1 MAVLMLLQG
10 GQAVPHELDG
20 DEILIG
26 RHPDCGVQLES
37 NAVSRRHARVF
48 IQDGRYL
55 IEDLGSGNGTSV
67 NGQTIEAATPLNSD
81 DRIKLGPVLMRFE
94 DGKGGGGGAGGGA
107 GATSNVG
114 STMVGVSLDDD
125 EATIMS
131 QVESGTGFGTLGV
144 RPEQKLKGVLEI
156 SRALAGSVDVES
168 MLPKVLDTL
177 FGIFNQA
184 DRGCVLLQ
192 DPEGG
197 GELIPRAMKH
207 RRESDDATVTL
218 SRTIVNKVIQDK
230 AGLLSADASSD
241 SQFSASESISN
252 LSIRSMMCVPML
264 GVDGEV
270 AGVINLDTQN
280 PLNQFNSD
288 DLELLQAVAGQAAL
302 SYESARLMSSFM
314 EKQKQDGELD
324 IARGVQEALLPQELP
339 EAEGYSFFASYDAAQ
354 AVGGD
359 YYDAL
364 QLEDGRICLAF
375 GDVAGKGV
383 PGALIMSRI
392 SSCVQNTMSFATSI
406 EQAVAAINNHMCAN
420 AVEGRFVTFVLAII
434 DPVAHHLTLVNGGH
448 MSPMILTPAGSIEEF
463 DSETVGL
470 PIGVMEDYPFEVV
483 ERPIAEGEMIVI
495 FTDGVDEAM
504 NPAGELYTLERMRKF
519 LLAGP
524 RQADELG
531 RALLGDVR
539 EWADGRDQNDD
550 ITIMTFGRDASA

>member
-1 MAVLMLLQG
+1 MAVLVLLQG
-10 GQAVPHELDG
+10 GQAVPYPLDG

-37 NAVSRRHARVF
+37 SAVSRRHARVF
-48 IQDGRYL
+48 IKDGRYL

-67 NGQTIEAATPLNSD
+67 NGQTIASATPLEAQ

-94 DGKGGGGGAGGGA
+94 QGEVLEQAAVASDMG
-107 GATSNVG
+107 T
-114 STMVGVSLDDD
+114 TMVGVSLADD

-131 QVESGTGFGTLGV
+131 QVESGTGFGTLDV

-177 FGIFNQA
+177 FAIFNQA

-192 DPEGG
+192 DAES
-197 GELIPRAMKH
+197 GELVPRAMKH

-218 SRTIVNKVIQDK
+218 SRTIVNKVIEDK

-241 SQFSASESISN
+241 SQFDASESISN

-302 SYESARLMSSFM
+302 SYESARLMSLFM
-314 EKQKQDGELD
+314 EKQKQDGELE
-324 IARGVQEALLPQELP
+324 IARGVQEALLPQQLP
-339 EAEGYSFFASYDAAQ
+339 EADGYSFFASYDAAQ

-364 QLEDGRICLAF
+364 LLEDGRICLAF

-392 SSCVQNTMSFATSI
+392 ASCVQTTMAFATSI

-483 ERPIAEGEMIVI
+483 ERPIAEGEIFVI

-504 NPAGELYTLERMRKF
+504 NPAGELYTLERMRNF

-524 RQADELG
+524 RQADQLG

-550 ITIMTFGRDASA
+550 ITIMTFGRDAPA

>member
-10 GQAVPHELDG
+10 GQADPHELDC

-26 RHPDCGVQLES
+26 RHPDCGIQLKS

-67 NGQTIEAATPLNSD
+67 NGQTIASATPLNSQ

-94 DGKGGGGGAGGGA
+94 DGEAGGGGGV
-107 GATSNVG
+107 ATDLET
-114 STMVGVSLDDD
+114 TMVAVSLADD
-125 EATIMS
+125 EATIMGL
-131 QVESGTGFGTLGV
+131 VESGSGFGALSV

-192 DPEGG
+192 DAES
-197 GELIPRAMKH
+197 GELVPRAMKH

-218 SRTIVNKVIQDK
+218 SRTIVNKVLEDK
-230 AGLLSADASSD
+230 AGLLSADAASD
-241 SQFSASESISN
+241 SQFDASESISN

-302 SYESARLMSSFM
+302 SYESARLMSAFM
-314 EKQKQDGELD
+314 KKEKQDSELE
-324 IARGVQEALLPQELP
+324 IARGVQHALLPQQLP

-359 YYDAL
+359 YYDAMR
-364 QLEDGRICLAF
+364 LEDGRIWLAF

-392 SSCVQNTMSFATSI
+392 SSCVQNTMAFTTSI

-420 AVEGRFVTFVLAII
+420 AVEGRFVTFVLAIV

-448 MSPMILTPAGSIEEF
+448 MSPMILTPEGSIEEF

-483 ERPIAEGEMIVI
+483 ERPIAEGEIIVI

-504 NPAGELYTLERMRKF
+504 NPAGELYTLERMRNF

-524 RQADELG
+524 RQADQLG

-539 EWADGRDQNDD
+539 EFADGREQNDD

>member
-1 MAVLMLLQG
+1 MAVLVLLQG
-10 GQAVPHELDG
+10 GQAVPYPLDG

-37 NAVSRRHARVF
+37 SAVSRRHARVF
-48 IQDGRYL
+48 IKDGRYL

-67 NGQTIEAATPLNSD
+67 NGQTIASATPLEAQ

-94 DGKGGGGGAGGGA
+94 QGEVLEQAAVASDMG
-107 GATSNVG
+107 T
-114 STMVGVSLDDD
+114 TMVGVSLADD

-131 QVESGTGFGTLGV
+131 QVKSGTGFGTLDV

-177 FGIFNQA
+177 FAIFNQA

-192 DPEGG
+192 DAES
-197 GELIPRAMKH
+197 GELVPRAMKH

-218 SRTIVNKVIQDK
+218 SRTIVNKVIEDK

-241 SQFSASESISN
+241 SQFDASESISN

-302 SYESARLMSSFM
+302 SYESARLMSLFM
-314 EKQKQDGELD
+314 EKQKQDGELE
-324 IARGVQEALLPQELP
+324 IARGVQEALLPQQLP
-339 EAEGYSFFASYDAAQ
+339 EADGYSFFASYDAAQ

-364 QLEDGRICLAF
+364 LLEDGRICLAF

-392 SSCVQNTMSFATSI
+392 ASCVQTTMAFATSI

-483 ERPIAEGEMIVI
+483 ERPIAEGEIFVI

-504 NPAGELYTLERMRKF
+504 NPAGELYTLERMRNF

-524 RQADELG
+524 RQADQLG

-550 ITIMTFGRDASA
+550 ITIMTFGRDAPA

>member
-1 MAVLMLLQG
+1 MALLVLLQG

-37 NAVSRRHARVF
+37 SAVSRRHARVF
-48 IQDGRYL
+48 LQEGRYA

-67 NGQTIEAATPLNSD
+67 NGQTIETATLLTSQ

-94 DGKGGGGGAGGGA
+94 DGEVAVGAA
-107 GATSNVG
+107 DDLGAT
-114 STMVGVSLDDD
+114 MIGVSLDGE

-131 QVESGTGFGTLGV
+131 SVATGNGFGALSV

-168 MLPKVLDTL
+168 MLPTVLDTL

-184 DRGCVLLQ
+184 DRGCVLLR
-192 DPEGG
+192 DAES
-197 GELIPRAMKH
+197 GELVPRAMKH
-207 RRESDDATVTL
+207 RRESEDATVTL
-218 SRTIVNKVIQDK
+218 SRTIVNKVVDDK
-230 AGLLSADASSD
+230 AGVLSADASSD
-241 SQFSASESISN
+241 SQFEASQSISN
-252 LSIRSMMCVPML
+252 LAIRSMMCVPML

-280 PLNQFNSD
+280 PVNQFNND

-314 EKQKQDGELD
+314 AKQKQDSELE
-324 IARGVQEALLPQELP
+324 IARGVQEALLPEDLP

-359 YYDAL
+359 YYDAML
-364 QLEDGRICLAF
+364 LEDGRVCLAF

-392 SSCVQNTMSFATSI
+392 SSCVQNTMSFASSI
-406 EQAVAAINNHMCAN
+406 EEAMAAINNHMCDN
-420 AVEGRFVTFVLAII
+420 AVEGRFVTFVLVII
-434 DPVAHHLTLVNGGH
+434 DPVAHELTLVNGGH
-448 MSPMILTPAGSIEEF
+448 MSPMILTPDGSIEEF
-463 DSETVGL
+463 DSEMVGL
-470 PIGVMEDYPFEVV
+470 PVGVMEDYPFEVV
-483 ERPIAEGEMIVI
+483 RRPIAEGEIIVI

-504 NPAGELYTLERMRKF
+504 NPSGELYTLERMRSF
-519 LLAGP
+519 LLSGP
-524 RQADELG
+524 RQADLLG
-531 RALLGDVR
+531 QALLADVR
-539 EWADGRDQNDD
+539 EFADGRDQNDD
-550 ITIMTFGRDASA
+550 ITIMTFGRDAST

>member
-1 MAVLMLLQG
+1 
-10 GQAVPHELDG
+10 
-20 DEILIG
+20 
-26 RHPDCGVQLES
+26 
-37 NAVSRRHARVF
+37 
-48 IQDGRYL
+48 
-55 IEDLGSGNGTSV
+55 
-67 NGQTIEAATPLNSD
+67 
-81 DRIKLGPVLMRFE
+81 
-94 DGKGGGGGAGGGA
+94 
-107 GATSNVG
+107 
-114 STMVGVSLDDD
+114 
-125 EATIMS
+125 
-131 QVESGTGFGTLGV
+131 
-144 RPEQKLKGVLEI
+144 
-156 SRALAGSVDVES
+156 
-168 MLPKVLDTL
+168 
-177 FGIFNQA
+177 
-184 DRGCVLLQ
+184 
-192 DPEGG
+192 
-197 GELIPRAMKH
+197 MKH

-324 IARGVQEALLPQELP
+324 IARGVQRALLPQELP
-339 EAEGYSFFASYDAAQ
+339 EVEGYSFFASYDAAQ

-406 EQAVAAINNHMCAN
+406 EEAVAAINNHMCAN

>member
-1 MAVLMLLQG
+1 MAVLVLLQG
-10 GQAVPHELDG
+10 GQAVPYPLDG

-37 NAVSRRHARVF
+37 SAVSRRHARVF
-48 IQDGRYL
+48 IKDGRYL

-67 NGQTIEAATPLNSD
+67 NGQTIASATPLEAQ

-94 DGKGGGGGAGGGA
+94 QGEVLEQAAVASDIG
-107 GATSNVG
+107 T
-114 STMVGVSLDDD
+114 TMVGVSLADD

-131 QVESGTGFGTLGV
+131 QVESGTGFGTLDV

-177 FGIFNQA
+177 FAIFNQA

-192 DPEGG
+192 DAES
-197 GELIPRAMKH
+197 GELVPRAMKH

-218 SRTIVNKVIQDK
+218 SRTIVNKVIEDK

-241 SQFSASESISN
+241 SQFDASESISN

-302 SYESARLMSSFM
+302 SYESARLMSLFM
-314 EKQKQDGELD
+314 EKQKQDGELE
-324 IARGVQEALLPQELP
+324 IARGVQEALLPQQLP
-339 EAEGYSFFASYDAAQ
+339 EVDGYSFFASYDAAQ

-364 QLEDGRICLAF
+364 LLEDGRICLAF

-392 SSCVQNTMSFATSI
+392 ASCVQTTMAFATSI

-483 ERPIAEGEMIVI
+483 ERPIAEGEIFVI

-504 NPAGELYTLERMRKF
+504 NPAGELYTLERMRNF

-524 RQADELG
+524 RQADQLG

-550 ITIMTFGRDASA
+550 ITIMTFGRDAPA

>member
-1 MAVLMLLQG
+1 MAVLVLLQG
-10 GQAVPHELDG
+10 GQAVPYPLDG

-37 NAVSRRHARVF
+37 SAVSRRHARVF
-48 IQDGRYL
+48 IKDGRYL

-67 NGQTIEAATPLNSD
+67 NGQTIASATPLEAQ

-94 DGKGGGGGAGGGA
+94 QGEVLEQAAVASDMG
-107 GATSNVG
+107 T
-114 STMVGVSLDDD
+114 TMVGVSLADD

-131 QVESGTGFGTLGV
+131 QVESGTGFGTLDV

-177 FGIFNQA
+177 FAIFNQA

-192 DPEGG
+192 DAES
-197 GELIPRAMKH
+197 GELVPRAMKH

-218 SRTIVNKVIQDK
+218 SRTIVNKVIEDK

-241 SQFSASESISN
+241 SQFDASESISN

-302 SYESARLMSSFM
+302 SYESARLMSLFM

-324 IARGVQEALLPQELP
+324 IARGVQEALLPQQLP
-339 EAEGYSFFASYDAAQ
+339 EADGYSFFASYDAAQ

-364 QLEDGRICLAF
+364 LLEDGRICLAF

-392 SSCVQNTMSFATSI
+392 ASCVQTTMAFATSI

-483 ERPIAEGEMIVI
+483 ERPIAEGEIFVI

-504 NPAGELYTLERMRKF
+504 NPAGELYTLERMRNF

-524 RQADELG
+524 RQADQLG

-550 ITIMTFGRDASA
+550 ITIMTFGRDAPA

>member
-1 MAVLMLLQG
+1 MAVLVLLQG
-10 GQAVPHELDG
+10 GQAVPYPLDG

-37 NAVSRRHARVF
+37 SAVSRRHARVF
-48 IQDGRYL
+48 IKDGRYL

-67 NGQTIEAATPLNSD
+67 NGQTIASATPLEAQ

-94 DGKGGGGGAGGGA
+94 QGEVLEQAAVASDMG
-107 GATSNVG
+107 T
-114 STMVGVSLDDD
+114 TMVGVSLADD

-131 QVESGTGFGTLGV
+131 QVKSGTGFGTLDV

-177 FGIFNQA
+177 FAIFNQA

-192 DPEGG
+192 DAES
-197 GELIPRAMKH
+197 GELVPRAMKH

-218 SRTIVNKVIQDK
+218 SRTIVNKVIEDK

-241 SQFSASESISN
+241 SQFDASESISN

-280 PLNQFNSD
+280 PINQFNSD

-302 SYESARLMSSFM
+302 SYESARLMSLFM
-314 EKQKQDGELD
+314 EKQKQDGELE
-324 IARGVQEALLPQELP
+324 IARGVQEALLPQQLP
-339 EAEGYSFFASYDAAQ
+339 EADGYSFFASYDAAQ

-364 QLEDGRICLAF
+364 LLEDGRICLAF

-392 SSCVQNTMSFATSI
+392 ASCVQTTMAFATSI

-483 ERPIAEGEMIVI
+483 ERPIAEGEIFVI

-504 NPAGELYTLERMRKF
+504 NPAGELYTLERMRNF

-524 RQADELG
+524 RQADQLG

-550 ITIMTFGRDASA
+550 ITIMTFGRDAPA

>member
-1 MAVLMLLQG
+1 MAVLVLLQG
-10 GQAVPHELDG
+10 GQAVPYPLDG

-48 IQDGRYL
+48 IKDGRYL

-67 NGQTIEAATPLNSD
+67 NGQTIASATPLEAQ

-94 DGKGGGGGAGGGA
+94 QGEVLEQAAVASDMG
-107 GATSNVG
+107 T
-114 STMVGVSLDDD
+114 TMVGVSLADD

-131 QVESGTGFGTLGV
+131 QVESGTGFGTLDV

-177 FGIFNQA
+177 FAIFNQA

-192 DPEGG
+192 DAES
-197 GELIPRAMKH
+197 GELVPRAMKH

-218 SRTIVNKVIQDK
+218 SRTIVNKVIEDK

-241 SQFSASESISN
+241 SQFDASESISN

-280 PLNQFNSD
+280 PLNQFNSE

-302 SYESARLMSSFM
+302 SYESARLMSLFM
-314 EKQKQDGELD
+314 EKQKQDGELE
-324 IARGVQEALLPQELP
+324 IARGVQEALLPQQLP
-339 EAEGYSFFASYDAAQ
+339 EADGYSFFASYDAAQ

-364 QLEDGRICLAF
+364 LLEDGRICLAF

-392 SSCVQNTMSFATSI
+392 ASCVQTTMAFATSI

-483 ERPIAEGEMIVI
+483 ERPIAEGEIFVI

-504 NPAGELYTLERMRKF
+504 NPAGELYTLERMRNF

-524 RQADELG
+524 RQADQLG

-550 ITIMTFGRDASA
+550 ITIMTFGRDAPA

>member
-1 MAVLMLLQG
+1 MAVLVLLQG
-10 GQAVPHELDG
+10 GQAVPYPLDG

-37 NAVSRRHARVF
+37 SAVSRRHARVF
-48 IQDGRYL
+48 IKDGRYL

-67 NGQTIEAATPLNSD
+67 NGQTIASATPLEAQ

-94 DGKGGGGGAGGGA
+94 QGEVLEQAAVASDMG
-107 GATSNVG
+107 T
-114 STMVGVSLDDD
+114 TMVGVSLADD

-131 QVESGTGFGTLGV
+131 QVKSGTGFGTLDV

-177 FGIFNQA
+177 FAIFNQA

-192 DPEGG
+192 DAES
-197 GELIPRAMKH
+197 GELVPRAMKH

-218 SRTIVNKVIQDK
+218 SRTIVNKVIEDK

-241 SQFSASESISN
+241 SQFDASESISN

-302 SYESARLMSSFM
+302 SYESARLMSLFM

-324 IARGVQEALLPQELP
+324 IARGVQEALLPQQLP
-339 EAEGYSFFASYDAAQ
+339 EADGYSFFASYDAAQ

-364 QLEDGRICLAF
+364 LLEDGRICLAF

-392 SSCVQNTMSFATSI
+392 ASCVQTTMAFATSI

-463 DSETVGL
+463 DSEAVGL

-483 ERPIAEGEMIVI
+483 ERPIAEGEIFVI

-504 NPAGELYTLERMRKF
+504 NPAGELYTLERMRNF

-524 RQADELG
+524 RQADQLG

-550 ITIMTFGRDASA
+550 ITIMTFGRDAPA

>member
-1 MAVLMLLQG
+1 MAVLVLLQG
-10 GQAVPHELDG
+10 GQAVPYPLDG

-37 NAVSRRHARVF
+37 SAVSRRHARVF
-48 IQDGRYL
+48 IKDGRYL

-67 NGQTIEAATPLNSD
+67 NGQKIASATPLEAQ

-94 DGKGGGGGAGGGA
+94 QGEVLEQAA
-107 GATSNVG
+107 VTSDMG
-114 STMVGVSLDDD
+114 TTMVGVSLADDD

-131 QVESGTGFGTLGV
+131 QVESGTGFGTLDV

-177 FGIFNQA
+177 FAIFNQA

-192 DPEGG
+192 DAES
-197 GELIPRAMKH
+197 GELVPRAMKH

-218 SRTIVNKVIQDK
+218 SRTIVNKVIEDK

-241 SQFSASESISN
+241 SQFDASESISN
-252 LSIRSMMCVPML
+252 LSIRSMM

-302 SYESARLMSSFM
+302 SYESARLMSLFM
-314 EKQKQDGELD
+314 EKQKQDGELE
-324 IARGVQEALLPQELP
+324 IARGVQEALLPQQLP
-339 EAEGYSFFASYDAAQ
+339 EADGYSFFASYDAAQ

-364 QLEDGRICLAF
+364 LLEDGRICLAF

-392 SSCVQNTMSFATSI
+392 ASCVQTTMAFATSI

-483 ERPIAEGEMIVI
+483 ERPIAEGEIFVI

-504 NPAGELYTLERMRKF
+504 NPAGELYTLERMRNF

-524 RQADELG
+524 RQADQLG

-550 ITIMTFGRDASA
+550 ITIMTFGRDAPA

>member
-1 MAVLMLLQG
+1 MAVLVLLQG
-10 GQAVPHELDG
+10 GQAVPYPLDG

-37 NAVSRRHARVF
+37 SAVSRRHARVF
-48 IQDGRYL
+48 IKDGRYL

-67 NGQTIEAATPLNSD
+67 NGQKIASATPLEAQ

-94 DGKGGGGGAGGGA
+94 QGEVLEQAA
-107 GATSNVG
+107 VTSDMG
-114 STMVGVSLDDD
+114 TTMVGVSLADDD

-131 QVESGTGFGTLGV
+131 QVESGTGFGTLDV

-177 FGIFNQA
+177 FAIFNQA

-192 DPEGG
+192 DAES
-197 GELIPRAMKH
+197 GELVPRAMKH

-218 SRTIVNKVIQDK
+218 SRTIVNKVIEDK

-241 SQFSASESISN
+241 SQFDASESISN
-252 LSIRSMMCVPML
+252 LSSRSMMCVPMR

-302 SYESARLMSSFM
+302 SYESARLMSLFM
-314 EKQKQDGELD
+314 EKQKQDGELE
-324 IARGVQEALLPQELP
+324 IARGVQEALLPQQLP
-339 EAEGYSFFASYDAAQ
+339 EADGYSFFASYDAAQ

-364 QLEDGRICLAF
+364 LLEDGRICLAF

-392 SSCVQNTMSFATSI
+392 ASCVQTTMAFATSI

-483 ERPIAEGEMIVI
+483 ERPIAEGEIFVI

-524 RQADELG
+524 RQADQLG

-550 ITIMTFGRDASA
+550 ITIMTFGRDAPA